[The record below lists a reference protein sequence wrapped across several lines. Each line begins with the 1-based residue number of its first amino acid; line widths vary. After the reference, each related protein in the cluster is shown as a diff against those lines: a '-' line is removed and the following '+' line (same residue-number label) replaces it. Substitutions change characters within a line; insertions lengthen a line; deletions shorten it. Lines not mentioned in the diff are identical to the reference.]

1 MVAFSKNFGK
11 IGIEWRITCPNGLVG
26 FSEGKCFLGVDFR
39 LGSFSFLVSASS
51 SFFVFLVFYPFS
63 SPSNNR
69 CVWVWLD
76 CILEFNLK
84 FFPSTMSS
92 LT

>member
-39 LGSFSFLVSASS
+39 LGSFSFLVSPSS
-51 SFFVFLVFYPFS
+51 SFFVFLVLPLLKSVVIIGVYRFG
-63 SPSNNR
+63 
-69 CVWVWLD
+69 WVVYLNS
-76 CILEFNLK
+76 I
-84 FFPSTMSS
+84 
-92 LT
+92 